1 MPEINKIVA
10 NPLVSNVTL
19 DWSVLVP
26 ALYAVVIEQ
35 VTVTFPVVLL
45 KRVTASPALNT
56 LLGIVIEPL
65 APTSIKLPASPAT
78 KVYDEVF
85 ADPDCGTDRKDP
97 SASVTVVNV
106 PAAAEFA
113 PITAPS
119 IDPPFIS
126 IVVKAAIWSAPTASS
141 AILAVVTASSARS
154 AVTIV
159 PSTIFADVTV
169 SSPGTTEAPPFTS
182 NCVGR

>member
-10 NPLVSNVTL
+10 NPLVSSVTL

-56 LLGIVIEPL
+56 LLGIVIDPL

-78 KVYDEVF
+78 KVYEEVF
-85 ADPDCGTDRKDP
+85 AYPD
-97 SASVTVVNV
+97 
-106 PAAAEFA
+106 
-113 PITAPS
+113 
-119 IDPPFIS
+119 
-126 IVVKAAIWSAPTASS
+126 
-141 AILAVVTASSARS
+141 
-154 AVTIV
+154 
-159 PSTIFADVTV
+159 
-169 SSPGTTEAPPFTS
+169 
-182 NCVGR
+182 